1 VISVAG
7 YMHTRKNHHL
17 QRCCE
22 VNSNTEFDI
31 LKMIAI
37 LRAFPSLQKLYLE
50 VRDVWCN
57 YPQKDPFLWF
67 ESNAEFT
74 FRGSVQIRN
83 LRRRGRR
90 GRRGEEGEEHIF
102 VKELH

>member
-1 VISVAG
+1 MISVAG

-50 VRDVWCN
+50 VSVWCN

-83 LRRRGRR
+83 LRRRGR
-90 GRRGEEGEEHIF
+90 GGEEGEEHIF

>member
-1 VISVAG
+1 VS
-7 YMHTRKNHHL
+7 
-17 QRCCE
+17 
-22 VNSNTEFDI
+22 
-31 LKMIAI
+31 
-37 LRAFPSLQKLYLE
+37 
-50 VRDVWCN
+50 DVWCN